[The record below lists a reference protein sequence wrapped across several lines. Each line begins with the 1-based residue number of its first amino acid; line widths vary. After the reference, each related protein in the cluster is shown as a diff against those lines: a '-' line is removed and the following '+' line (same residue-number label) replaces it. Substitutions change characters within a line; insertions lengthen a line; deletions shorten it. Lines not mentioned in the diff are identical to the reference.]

1 MNTVTIANQKG
12 GVGKTTLAVTL
23 AGIAAEEG
31 KKALL
36 VDLDPQCS
44 LTNYF
49 GFDPDSEARSS
60 LYDAFVN
67 QEQIT
72 PESLVQNSGTE
83 GIDLVCA
90 SPAMATLDRQLGAR
104 HGRGL
109 IVRTLLERSEFR
121 GYDWIFLDCP
131 PTLGI
136 LMINALA
143 ACQYAIFPTQT
154 EHLAIKGLERM
165 LQTVSMVNR
174 SRGSALEFL
183 VVPTMFDQRTRAS
196 RDSLEQM
203 KTDYPDDL
211 WDGLIPIDTQ
221 FRQASHKAIPLP
233 QMDPDARG
241 VAACRNLFKVLK
253 SQAEAFVQTP
263 THRVAS

>member
-1 MNTVTIANQKG
+1 MNIVTIANQKG

-23 AGIAAEEG
+23 AGLVAEED

-49 GFDPDSEARSS
+49 GFDPDSDARSS

-67 QEQIT
+67 EQEAI
-72 PESLVQNSGTE
+72 PENLVQNSGTA

-109 IVRTLLERSEFR
+109 IVRTLLERPDFR
-121 GYDWIFLDCP
+121 EYDWIFLDCP

-143 ACQYAIFPTQT
+143 ACQYAVFPTQT
-154 EHLAIKGLERM
+154 EHLALKGLERM

-174 SRGSALEFL
+174 SRRSGLEFL
-183 VVPTMFDQRTRAS
+183 VVPTMFDKRTRAS

-241 VAACRNLFKVLK
+241 VAACRDLFTFLK
-253 SQAEAFVQTP
+253 RQNQAFSETP
-263 THRVAS
+263 TQRAAS

>member
-1 MNTVTIANQKG
+1 MKVVTIANQKG

-23 AGIAAEEG
+23 AGLVAEAD
-31 KKALL
+31 KRALL

-49 GFDPDSEARSS
+49 GFDPDLDTRSS
-60 LYDAFVN
+60 MYDVFVN
-67 QEQIT
+67 QQAGI
-72 PESLVQNSGTE
+72 PEDLIQFSGTA

-109 IVRTLLERSEFR
+109 IVGTLLNQLESRE
-121 GYDWIFLDCP
+121 YDWVFLDCP

-154 EHLAIKGLERM
+154 EHLALKGLERM

-174 SRGSALEFL
+174 SRGSELEFL

-196 RDSLEQM
+196 RDSLERM
-203 KTDYPDDL
+203 KADHSSQL
-211 WDGLIPIDTQ
+211 WAGLIPIDTR
-221 FRQASHKAIPLP
+221 FRQASNQAIPLP
-233 QMDPDARG
+233 QLEPDTRG
-241 VAACRNLFKVLK
+241 VEACRDLFSFLQ
-253 SQAEAFVQTP
+253 SQTEVFAETQTQ
-263 THRVAS
+263 RVAS